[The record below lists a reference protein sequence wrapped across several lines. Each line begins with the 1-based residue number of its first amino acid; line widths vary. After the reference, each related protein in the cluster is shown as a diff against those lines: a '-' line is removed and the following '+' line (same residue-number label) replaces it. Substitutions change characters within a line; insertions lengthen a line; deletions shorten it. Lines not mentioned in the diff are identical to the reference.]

1 MLKNLIPPLI
11 RVQPAS
17 TLSLPAPVPW
27 SPRLD
32 TFTDSEI
39 ETPAAIIF
47 LLLLE
52 PPLLTL
58 ARAEKHVPTNEIA
71 SPNAYAEIKS
81 HSEKPNLGFHRYL
94 GLKQVKLTIN
104 VRD

>member
-1 MLKNLIPPLI
+1 MRGP
-11 RVQPAS
+11 RGRTVGS
-17 TLSLPAPVPW
+17 
-27 SPRLD
+27 SPRRD
-32 TFTDSEI
+32 SFTDSESYESV
-39 ETPAAIIF
+39 ETPAAIFF